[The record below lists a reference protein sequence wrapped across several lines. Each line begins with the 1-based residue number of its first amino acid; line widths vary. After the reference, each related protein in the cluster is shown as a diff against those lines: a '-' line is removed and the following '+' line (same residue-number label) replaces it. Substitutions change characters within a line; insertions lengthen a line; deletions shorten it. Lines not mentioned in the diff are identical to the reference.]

1 MFKFGDSDDKVMADL
16 RSDFKFRVFE
26 KLIRQFFTES
36 LEAVLLKQEYVR
48 DGSKTLSTIGD
59 ISKRFKVSKATV
71 HNWLNRGIVKG
82 VKVGKN
88 RYFTEEEIQ
97 SIFYFLKK

>member
-1 MFKFGDSDDKVMADL
+1 MFKFGDSDEKVMGDL

-26 KLIRQFFTES
+26 KMIRQFFTES
-36 LEAVLLKQEYVR
+36 LEAVLLKQDYVR
-48 DGSKTLSTIGD
+48 DGSRTLSTIGD
-59 ISKRFKVSKATV
+59 IAKRFKVSKAMV
-71 HNWLNRGIVKG
+71 HNWMAQAIIKG

-88 RYFTEEEIQ
+88 RYFTEDEIQ